1 MCVATPNDPK
11 LSDGGGWRSAGW
23 WVCGVS
29 LACAVTAV
37 AVRWSAWLGDGWIAC
52 GLMLAWICIGI
63 AWVILLRI
71 VFEMHQSGLY
81 ARNNGKRNGKGEKRD
96 GESDNPPLEREIGAG
111 LDIGLPRQDGQD
123 TGQPRERGRHDLV
136 VARGGLG
143 NGNFVQ
149 RLKFSLQ
156 RFRKLLRRDRVSA
169 CVSKTK

>member
-1 MCVATPNDPK
+1 MGLLGAA
-11 LSDGGGWRSAGW
+11 L
-23 WVCGVS
+23 
-29 LACAVTAV
+29 VTAV
-37 AVRWSAWLGDGWIAC
+37 AVRCSAWLGDGWIAC

-123 TGQPRERGRHDLV
+123 AQNGVRRMKPLSGPQALQRLRTTGNPAQLDGTSTDDTSEVVGSTPTAGPFSWQPQFHY
-136 VARGGLG
+136 ARG
-143 NGNFVQ
+143 N
-149 RLKFSLQ
+149 
-156 RFRKLLRRDRVSA
+156 A
-169 CVSKTK
+169 